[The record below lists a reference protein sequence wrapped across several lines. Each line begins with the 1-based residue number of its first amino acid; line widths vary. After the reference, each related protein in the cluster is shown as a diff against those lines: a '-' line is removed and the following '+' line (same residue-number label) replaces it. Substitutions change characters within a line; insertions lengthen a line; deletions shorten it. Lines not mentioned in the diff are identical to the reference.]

1 MASFQMDGRYLDGFR
16 RIPRWVALDAAVLIQ
31 IVPGAVRSA
40 VGVHQ
45 TEMEA
50 GRYGRPSSKLDGLRR
65 IAAELIEVGPIAV
78 GRAGMHRNE
87 LRRFRH
93 VLAWDGI
100 LRLPGAWADHFRI
113 VSSAEI
119 PGEVEKM
126 VVPKLEKGLAVQL
139 AEQPSGAE
147 TEI

>member
-1 MASFQMDGRYLDGFR
+1 MDGRYWDGFR

-45 TEMEA
+45 TEIEA

-78 GRAGMHRNE
+78 GPAGMYRNE

-93 VLAWDGI
+93 VLAWHGI
-100 LRLPGAWADHFRI
+100 LRLPGAWADHFQI

-126 VVPKLEKGLAVQL
+126 VVRRLGMRLAG
-139 AEQPSGAE
+139 QPSGAE
-147 TEI
+147 PEI